1 MIHLQAE
8 EGYERPMTVTRSM
21 SPIKST
27 SPTLAYK
34 TPSLM
39 NINAEEELKDANA
52 KIKELEETIRALM
65 NENVIIR
72 NQNQNQ
78 NGVNGTT
85 ELVKEKIMEEK
96 KQYQVGSHDCEETGE
111 AIDASLQE
119 QEEEID
125 LNV

>member
-39 NINAEEELKDANA
+39 NINAEDEMKDA
-52 KIKELEETIRALM
+52 KIKELEETIKALR
-65 NENVIIR
+65 NELTSIK
-72 NQNQNQ
+72 NQNQ
-78 NGVNGTT
+78 NGVNGTS
-85 ELVKEKIMEEK
+85 EPVKDKLMEEQ
-96 KQYQVGSHDCEETGE
+96 KQYQVGSYDHEEPVQAVDE
-111 AIDASLQE
+111 SLQE
-119 QEEEID
+119 REEEIE

>member
-1 MIHLQAE
+1 
-8 EGYERPMTVTRSM
+8 MTVTRSM

-52 KIKELEETIRALM
+52 KIKELEDTIRALKNELM
-65 NENVIIR
+65 NTR
-72 NQNQNQ
+72 NQNQ

-111 AIDASLQE
+111 AIDESLQE